1 MDWNEFLYTIFYGVL
16 IIMLSFLLVGIF
28 RIQKILDKET
38 YFSFSEFFVAGV
50 TTYNLIVR
58 FIIIICFNCVIY
70 LVLNNFVDSNI
81 GASMCFL
88 STVLGSILIVYPAFL
103 NKVDI
108 PNEKIKTKI
117 NYLYVSF
124 VLFSTLLSFLTI
136 IILILLFNDIS
147 IVDLWE
153 EQKNTILI
161 SLLIFIPMQFI
172 NPIIRNKKLTYAIEE
187 EKTIESYNS
196 SLKAQMQQ
204 SEDLFE
210 EVEIEEDDTNSI
222 YEDNEEFGH
231 TPAIEPDRFVSLLM
245 KLIRIYETIK
255 RI

>member
-1 MDWNEFLYTIFYGVL
+1 MDWNEFLYSIFYGVL
-16 IIMLSFLLVGIF
+16 IIILSFLLVGIF

-38 YFSFSEFFVAGV
+38 YFSLSEFFVAGV

-58 FIIIICFNCVIY
+58 FIVIISFNCVVY

-81 GASMCFL
+81 GASMCLL

-103 NKVDI
+103 NKVNI

-124 VLFSTLLSFLTI
+124 VIFSFFLSFLTI
-136 IILILLFNDIS
+136 SILILLFNDINL
-147 IVDLWE
+147 VDLWE
-153 EQKNTILI
+153 EQKNSILL
-161 SLLIFIPMQFI
+161 SLLIFIPMFFI
-172 NPIIRNKKLTYAIEE
+172 NPVIRNNKLTYTIQE
-187 EKTIESYNS
+187 EKTIESNKL

-204 SEDLFE
+204 SEVLFE
-210 EVEIEEDDTNSI
+210 EVEIEEDDTNTF
-222 YEDNEEFGH
+222 YEDNEELGH
-231 TPAIEPDRFVSLLM
+231 TPAIEPDRFVLVLK
-245 KLIRIYETIK
+245 KLIRIYEAIK